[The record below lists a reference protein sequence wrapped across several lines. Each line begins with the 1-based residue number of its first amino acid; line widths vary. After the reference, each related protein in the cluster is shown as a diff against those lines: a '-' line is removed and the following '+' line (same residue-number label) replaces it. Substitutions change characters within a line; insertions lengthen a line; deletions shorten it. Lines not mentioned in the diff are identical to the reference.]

1 MSRCC
6 HCISLSKA
14 LLDMDEW
21 WPVLGF
27 GITQALVS
35 YAWRALGQPVL
46 PILTLLLLTK
56 SCIPTNST
64 SVHKINQFNNKHS
77 LPQKT
82 RATLSYHLVV
92 TCGLHIPTDML
103 RTSRRFIIR

>member
-1 MSRCC
+1 MSQCH

-46 PILTLLLLTK
+46 PILTF
-56 SCIPTNST
+56 II
-64 SVHKINQFNNKHS
+64 INQI
-77 LPQKT
+77 
-82 RATLSYHLVV
+82 
-92 TCGLHIPTDML
+92 LHTNQLNICT
-103 RTSRRFIIR
+103 